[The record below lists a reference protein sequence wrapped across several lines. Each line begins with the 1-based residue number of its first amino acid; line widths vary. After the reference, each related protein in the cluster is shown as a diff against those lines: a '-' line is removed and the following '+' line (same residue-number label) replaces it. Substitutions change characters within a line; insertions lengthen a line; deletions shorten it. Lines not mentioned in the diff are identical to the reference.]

1 MWAPDISVGRVRVP
15 PWLVFF
21 VAAVI
26 SAIAYGVITWV
37 ALVALGAM
45 LGTSLL
51 SQRVDSQAVRAAL
64 AVLAALFALALA
76 LHLVPG
82 FNNLTVVDRAQ
93 VSPDG
98 VLFTQRANFDKAA
111 AGLLLLVFFCQR
123 AATSDDWRSVLAPTG
138 IAIVATVVVVMGLAL
153 STGYVRP
160 DLKLPRFAS
169 AFLAINLLFTVV
181 AEEAFF
187 RGMVQERLTRAVAA
201 HPRLQWVPIGVSSA
215 SFGLAHIAG
224 GPLLVLLATV
234 AGIGYALAYAAT
246 RRIEAPVLTHFAVN
260 AVHFFG
266 FTYPQLQG

>member
-1 MWAPDISVGRVRVP
+1 MWAPDVSVGRVRIP

-21 VAAVI
+21 IAAAI
-26 SAIAYGVITWV
+26 SALAYGVITWV
-37 ALVALGAM
+37 ALLALGGM
-45 LGTSLL
+45 LGTSVL
-51 SQRVDSQAVRAAL
+51 SQRVDSRAVGAAL

-82 FNNLTVVDRAQ
+82 FSNPVVVDRVQ
-93 VSPDG
+93 LGPDG
-98 VLFTQRANFDKAA
+98 APFTQRANFDKAT
-111 AGLLLLVFFCQR
+111 AGLFLLVFFCQR
-123 AATSDDWRSVLAPTG
+123 IATRDDWRSVLAPTA

-160 DLKLPRFAS
+160 DLKLPTFAP

-201 HPRLQWVPIGVSSA
+201 HPRLQWIPVGVSSA
-215 SFGLAHIAG
+215 SFGLAHLAG
-224 GPLLVLLATV
+224 GPLLVLFATI
-234 AGIGYALAYAAT
+234 AGIGYSLAYAAT
-246 RRIEAPVLTHFAVN
+246 RRIEAPMLTHFAVN

-266 FTYPQLQG
+266 FTYPHLQR